1 MNYSIHPEAAQDL
14 ADAAAFYRHRGSSL
28 VASRFLEEFER
39 VAKLLADNPGFG
51 TPFDLPR
58 RVCPLRVFPYSIVYK
73 PIDEAVRVLAV
84 RHQNRIPSYGRS
96 RS

>member
-58 RVCPLRVFPYSIVYK
+58 RVYPLTESAASSTNQARCRYRVCGRGSL
-73 PIDEAVRVLAV
+73 LA
-84 RHQNRIPSYGRS
+84 RNQ
-96 RS
+96 